1 MLNNI
6 AHAIIRGVYH
16 VSGVIGL
23 GCFYIAIVIFI
34 VLLGINIF
42 VIIDEKRDSHKDN
55 KNQGE

>member
-6 AHAIIRGVYH
+6 THAIIRGVYH

-34 VLLGINIF
+34 ILLGINIYTA
-42 VIIDEKRDSHKDN
+42 IDERHEKCKHN
-55 KNQGE
+55 KE